1 MHYGRKKKGIGIY
14 ALLGFAYFYDLR
26 ASFDGDYVES
36 GPPFQYLENHV
47 IFFTMKRTTVYKY
60 NCVLK

>member
-1 MHYGRKKKGIGIY
+1 MHYGRKKNGIGIY

-47 IFFTMKRTTVYKY
+47 IFFYYEK
-60 NCVLK
+60 NNSL